1 MSVEVLDAFTGSY
14 VITTSTGTARLDFVT
29 FRGVAGFVELRKLGD
44 QPKSVMVSKDDTTS
58 LTELLEPVASLAPVV
73 TTEKYHVDLD
83 PGRWDG
89 FETRCQSKSAYCI
102 RNTEIEK
109 HITSNLAGL
118 LLRADGMTIGS
129 CGGGSGRGSA
139 GRNMQCGKIAMRPST
154 IPPAFCQPTFFVDGF
169 EWDSSPGAPADL
181 VPGHPAEA
189 PYTPANVK
197 AMEVYPP
204 GNLAR
209 FASRAIPSAALS

>member
-109 HITSNLAGL
+109 HITSNLADL
-118 LLRADGMTIGS
+118 LL
-129 CGGGSGRGSA
+129 
-139 GRNMQCGKIAMRPST
+139 
-154 IPPAFCQPTFFVDGF
+154 
-169 EWDSSPGAPADL
+169 
-181 VPGHPAEA
+181 
-189 PYTPANVK
+189 
-197 AMEVYPP
+197 
-204 GNLAR
+204 
-209 FASRAIPSAALS
+209 